1 MKRTTILAAV
11 AAAVLAAPVLVAA
24 AQEDFHWSGKVAAGA
39 AVEIKGVNGSIVATG
54 APAGE
59 VEVTAVKKSRKS
71 NPADVKIDV
80 VEHPGGVTICA
91 VYPSEGTP
99 NECKPGE
106 GGRMKVRDNDVSVD
120 FQVKVPAG
128 VRFVGRTVNGGIT
141 ATGIQADAEAHT
153 VNGGVELDASGTARA
168 ETVNGGIKAR
178 LGRADWTG
186 ALKLKTVN
194 GGIDVSVP
202 AGINADV
209 KASTVNG
216 DIETDFPLTVTGRIS
231 RRSIQGTIGSGGR
244 QLDMETVNGGIEL
257 HKAGAKATTK

>member
-59 VEVTAVKKSRKS
+59 VEVTAVKKGRKS
-71 NPADVKIDV
+71 NPTDVKIDV

-106 GGRMKVRDNDVSVD
+106 GGRMKVRDNDVAVD

-194 GGIDVSVP
+194 GGIDVSAP
-202 AGINADV
+202 AALSADV

-216 DIETDFPLTVTGRIS
+216 DIETDFPLTVSGRIS

-244 QLDMETVNGGIEL
+244 QLEMETVNGGIEL

>member
-11 AAAVLAAPVLVAA
+11 AAAVLAAPVVVAA
-24 AQEDFHWSGKVAAGA
+24 AQEEFHWSGKVAAGA

-59 VEVTAVKKSRKS
+59 VEVTAVKKGLKS

-80 VEHPGGVTICA
+80 VQHPGGVTICA
-91 VYPSEGTP
+91 VYPSEGQP

-106 GGRMKVRDNDVSVD
+106 GGRMKVRDNDVNVK
-120 FQVKVPAG
+120 FEVKVPAG

-153 VNGGVELDASGTARA
+153 VNGGIDVQSDGVARA
-168 ETVNGGIKAR
+168 ETVNGGIKAS

-216 DIETDFPLTVTGRIS
+216 HIDTDFPLTVTGRIS
-231 RRSIQGTIGSGGR
+231 HRSIQGTIGSGGR
-244 QLDMETVNGGIEL
+244 QLEMETVNGGIEL
-257 HKAGAKATTK
+257 RKAGAKAR